1 MNPDQSQII
10 DKPYNAIIVWLFVI
24 AFMVFVMIVLGGVTR
39 LTQSGLSMV
48 EWKPISGWLPPM
60 NSGDWQLLFDKYRQF
75 PEFAQNNPD
84 MTVFD
89 FENIFWLEYIHRVW
103 GRLIGIVFLL
113 PMMFFLLSKQLSG
126 KVAIHA
132 LVIFL
137 LGGLQGGLGWFMVKS
152 GLIDEPDVSQYRL
165 TAHLGLAVIILA
177 YSLTL
182 AFDLIKKQ
190 RPTVLLGD
198 TSSTTII
205 RFSDVIL
212 GMIFITLLS
221 GGFVAGLDAGLVY
234 NTFPLMDGQLIPD
247 EAFDLTPLYLNAF
260 ENVALVQFD
269 HRILAITTTVFVI
282 IFQIKSI
289 GLNLPGR
296 SMLISKL
303 LVLMVFIQAGLG
315 ISTVLL
321 AAPVALAATHQ
332 AGAIILFGL
341 ALWMNREIKTSNIT
355 SS

>member
-1 MNPDQSQII
+1 MTPDQSLII
-10 DKPYNAIIVWLFVI
+10 EKSYKAIIVWLFVI

-60 NSGDWQLLFDKYRQF
+60 NLSDWQVLFDKYRQF
-75 PEFAQNNPD
+75 PEFAQNNSD

-89 FENIFWLEYIHRVW
+89 FKNIFWLEFIHRVW

-113 PMMFFLLSKQLSG
+113 PMVFFLLTKQLAG
-126 KVAIHA
+126 KIAVHA
-132 LVIFL
+132 FIIFL

-152 GLIDEPDVSQYRL
+152 GLIDEPNVSQYRL
-165 TAHLGLAVIILA
+165 TAHLGLAVVILG

-182 AFDLIKKQ
+182 SFDLIKKQ
-190 RPTVLLGD
+190 RPIVSIADASPLNM
-198 TSSTTII
+198 I
-205 RFSDVIL
+205 RFSNLIL
-212 GMIFITLLS
+212 GMVFITLLS

-247 EAFDLTPLYLNAF
+247 EAFDLSPLYLNAF

-269 HRILAITTTVFVI
+269 HRILAITTTIIVI
-282 IFQIKSI
+282 IFRIKSI

-296 SMLISKL
+296 SLLISNFL
-303 LVLMVFIQAGLG
+303 TLMVLIQAGLG

-321 AAPVALAATHQ
+321 AAPITLAATHQ
-332 AGAIILFGL
+332 GGAIILFAL
-341 ALWMNREIKTSNIT
+341 ALWMSREMKSCNIT
-355 SS
+355 CS